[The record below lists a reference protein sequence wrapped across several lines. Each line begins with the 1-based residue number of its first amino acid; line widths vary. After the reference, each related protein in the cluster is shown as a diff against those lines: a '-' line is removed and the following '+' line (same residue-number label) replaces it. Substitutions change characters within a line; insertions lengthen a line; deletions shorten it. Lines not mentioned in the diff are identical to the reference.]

1 MIRVGICDDERGI
14 RCYLGDV
21 LEDYFMRKGLL
32 FEVKK
37 YATGIELLESG
48 DQLDILFLD
57 ISMPGLDGIETGR
70 RLREKDRELKIIY
83 ITAHEHYALEA
94 FQVRAFQYIV
104 KPIDQDNLY
113 EILDRAL
120 EQINTDSSRAV
131 LTIKYVSIFVAD
143 VTYIESGKHQII
155 IHTRDGEYVVNA
167 HLKDYE
173 VLLENLH
180 FEKEKRGI
188 WVSPTCEDD
197 INL

>member
-1 MIRVGICDDERGI
+1 
-14 RCYLGDV
+14 
-21 LEDYFMRKGLL
+21 
-32 FEVKK
+32 
-37 YATGIELLESG
+37 
-48 DQLDILFLD
+48 
-57 ISMPGLDGIETGR
+57 MPGLNGIETGKK
-70 RLREKDRELKIIY
+70 LRERDLNVKIIY
-83 ITAHEHYALEA
+83 ITAHDHYALEA
-94 FQVRAFQYIV
+94 FGVMAFHYIV

-113 EILDRAL
+113 EVLDRAL
-120 EQINTDSSRAV
+120 ERINTDSSRAV

-143 VTYIESGKHQII
+143 VTYTESGKHQII

-188 WVSPTCEDD
+188 WVSPTCEND